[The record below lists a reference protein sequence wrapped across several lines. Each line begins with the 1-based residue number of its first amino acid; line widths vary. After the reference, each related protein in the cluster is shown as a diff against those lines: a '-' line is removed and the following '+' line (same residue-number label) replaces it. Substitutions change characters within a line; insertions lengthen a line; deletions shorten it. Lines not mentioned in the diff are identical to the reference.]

1 MTLSEGRKN
10 MTWRPLHSQHAIE
23 RVRLIVQFN
32 EQVPEKVVRRMSDA
46 LIALRHDIRM
56 VGPTPVQGFGF
67 SMVQAEGGVIAQL
80 QPGTGGW
87 QFTRNASNN
96 APLEA
101 VVFAGGSL
109 TYETTE
115 YQRWDAFKRR
125 TKKILDEVLQIACQ
139 SVDFQSV
146 SIEYID
152 RFMFDGNATEARVEA
167 LLIGASP
174 MLHADAVSGKHLWHL
189 HRGWFE
195 DFNGG
200 KVLIN
205 QNFDAQEG
213 SVAGQNVPTRSLQ
226 VLTKAELR
234 ADSLDLSIEK
244 YEENLET
251 LHNLTKSYFKAA
263 IVQTHHESLGLQ

>member
-1 MTLSEGRKN
+1 
-10 MTWRPLHSQHAIE
+10 MTWRPLHSEHAIE

-32 EQVPEKVVRRMSDA
+32 EQVPAKVVRKMSDA
-46 LIALRHDIRM
+46 LSALRHETRM

-67 SMVQAEGGVIAQL
+67 SMVQAEGGMIP
-80 QPGTGGW
+80 QPQPVTNGW
-87 QFTRNASNN
+87 QFTRNATNN

-101 VVFAGGSL
+101 VFFEGMTL

-125 TKKILDEVLQIACQ
+125 TKKVLDEVLKTACQ
-139 SVDFQSV
+139 SVDFQAVSV
-146 SIEYID
+146 EYID
-152 RFMFDGNATEARVEA
+152 RFMYAGNATEARVDD
-167 LLIGASP
+167 LLRDVGP
-174 MLHADAVSGKHLWHL
+174 MLHPNAVSGKHLWHL

-195 DFNGG
+195 DFKDG

-213 SVAGQNVPTRSLQ
+213 VVAGQKAPTRSLQ

-263 IVQTHHESLGLQ
+263 IVETHYESLGLQ

>member
-1 MTLSEGRKN
+1 VKPMGARER

-32 EQVPEKVVRRMSDA
+32 EQVPAKVVRRMSDA
-46 LIALRHDIRM
+46 LFALRHETRM
-56 VGPTPVQGFGF
+56 TGPTSVQGFGF
-67 SMVQAEGGVIAQL
+67 SMVQAEGGMIP
-80 QPGTGGW
+80 QPQPVTNGW

-101 VVFAGGSL
+101 VVLDGMSL

-125 TKKILDEVLQIACQ
+125 TKKVLDQALQIACE
-139 SVDFQSV
+139 SVDFQSI
-146 SIEYID
+146 SMEYID
-152 RFMFDGNATEARVEA
+152 RFMFVGNATEARVID
-167 LLIGASP
+167 LLTDASP
-174 MLHADAVSGKHLWHL
+174 MLHPDAVSGKHLWHL

-200 KVLIN
+200 KILIN

-213 SVAGQNVPTRSLQ
+213 IAAGQSAPTRSLQ
-226 VLTKAELR
+226 VLTKAESR
-234 ADSLDLSIEK
+234 ADSLDLSIET

>member
-1 MTLSEGRKN
+1 MKSGEGRKR

-32 EQVPEKVVRRMSDA
+32 EQVPAKVVRKMSDA
-46 LIALRHDIRM
+46 LSALRHETRM

-67 SMVQAEGGVIAQL
+67 SMVQAEGGMIPHPQTV
-80 QPGTGGW
+80 TNGW
-87 QFTRNASNN
+87 QFTRNAANN

-101 VVFAGGSL
+101 VVFDGMSL

-125 TKKILDEVLQIACQ
+125 TKKVLDEVLQTACQ
-139 SVDFQSV
+139 SVDFQAV
-146 SIEYID
+146 SMEYID
-152 RFMFDGNATEARVEA
+152 RFMYLGNATEARVDD
-167 LLIGASP
+167 LLIDVVP
-174 MLHADAVSGKHLWHL
+174 MLHANAVSGKHLWHL

-195 DFNGG
+195 DLNNG

-213 SVAGQNVPTRSLQ
+213 IAAGQKVPTRSLQ

-251 LHNLTKSYFKAA
+251 LHNLTKSYFKTA
-263 IVQTHHESLGLQ
+263 IVQAHHESLGLQ

>member
-1 MTLSEGRKN
+1 MKPLEGRKR

-32 EQVPEKVVRRMSDA
+32 EQVPAKVVRKMSDA
-46 LIALRHDIRM
+46 LSGLRHETRM

-67 SMVQAEGGVIAQL
+67 SMVQAEGGMIP
-80 QPGTGGW
+80 QPQPVTNGW
-87 QFTRNASNN
+87 QFTRNAANN

-101 VVFAGGSL
+101 VVFDGMSL

-115 YQRWDAFKRR
+115 YQKWDTFKRR
-125 TKKILDEVLQIACQ
+125 TKKVLDDLLQTACQ

-146 SIEYID
+146 SMEYID
-152 RFMFDGNATEARVEA
+152 RFMYVGTATEAAVDD
-167 LLIGASP
+167 LLIDIGP
-174 MLHADAVSGKHLWHL
+174 MLHASAASGKHLWHL

-195 DFNGG
+195 ELNHG
-200 KVLIN
+200 KALIN

-213 SVAGQNVPTRSLQ
+213 LVAGKNAPMRSLQ

-263 IVQTHHESLGLQ
+263 IVPTHHESLGL

>member
-1 MTLSEGRKN
+1 MKPVEGPKR

-32 EQVPEKVVRRMSDA
+32 EQVPAKVVRRMSDS
-46 LIALRHDIRM
+46 LFALRHETRM
-56 VGPTPVQGFGF
+56 TGPTPTQGLSF
-67 SMVQAEGGVIAQL
+67 SMVQVEGGMIP
-80 QPGTGGW
+80 QPQAVTNGW

-96 APLEA
+96 APLEV
-101 VVFAGGSL
+101 VVFDGMSV

-115 YQRWDAFKRR
+115 YQRWDAFRRR
-125 TKKILDEVLQIACQ
+125 TKKVLDEVLMTACEA
-139 SVDFQSV
+139 VDFQAL
-146 SIEYID
+146 SIEYVD
-152 RFMFDGNATEARVEA
+152 RFMFAGHATEAKVDD
-167 LLIGASP
+167 LLTGASP
-174 MLHADAVSGKHLWHL
+174 MLHPDAGSGKHLWHL

-213 SVAGQNVPTRSLQ
+213 IVAGQTAPTRSMQ

-234 ADSLDLSIEK
+234 ADSFDLSAEK

-251 LHNLTKSYFKAA
+251 LHDLTKSHFKAA
-263 IVQTHHESLGLQ
+263 ILQSHHESLGLH

>member
-1 MTLSEGRKN
+1 MKPVEGPKR

-23 RVRLIVQFN
+23 RVRLIVLFN
-32 EQVPEKVVRRMSDA
+32 EQVPAKVVRRMSDA
-46 LIALRHDIRM
+46 LFALRHETRM
-56 VGPTPVQGFGF
+56 TGPTPVQHFGF
-67 SMVQAEGGVIAQL
+67 SMVQAEGGMIP
-80 QPGTGGW
+80 QPQPFTNGW

-101 VVFAGGSL
+101 VVFDGMSL

-125 TKKILDEVLQIACQ
+125 TKKVLDQVLPIACE
-139 SVDFQSV
+139 SVDFQSI
-146 SIEYID
+146 SMEYIN
-152 RFMFDGNATEARVEA
+152 RFMYEGNATEARVIN
-167 LLIGASP
+167 LLTDVSP
-174 MLHADAVSGKHLWHL
+174 MLHPDAVSGKHLWHL

-200 KVLIN
+200 KILIN

-213 SVAGQNVPTRSLQ
+213 IAAGQSAPTRSLQ
-226 VLTKAELR
+226 VLTKAESR
-234 ADSLDLSIEK
+234 ADSFDLSIEK

-263 IVQTHHESLGLQ
+263 IVHMHHESLGLQ